1 MEQQPGRP
9 PSADA
14 VPIDFPAMWQTWLR
28 AFGLRGPL
36 SGDVNQAIDASLLH
50 AMADQL
56 GFININGT
64 RAGDVQ
70 LEQRITEQVASY
82 GRQLGWVVDALE
94 VLIRTERPADL
105 TPDDAAALD
114 QVRTLRPKSRG
125 QRRRSP
131 GIASTASL
139 PTYRP
144 CGGIRSATAVNSSDC
159 GEPSRATE
167 GPAVGRRPAR
177 WRDG

>member
-1 MEQQPGRP
+1 
-9 PSADA
+9 
-14 VPIDFPAMWQTWLR
+14 MWQTWLR

-50 AMADQL
+50 AMGDQL

-82 GRQLGWVVDALE
+82 GRQLGWLVDALE
-94 VLIRTERPADL
+94 VLIRTDRPADL

-114 QVRTLRPKSRG
+114 QVRNLRAEVARAKEEVARDRIDRLVADIEALRRDPERNRDEL
-125 QRRRSP
+125 QRLRR
-131 GIASTASL
+131 
-139 PTYRP
+139 
-144 CGGIRSATAVNSSDC
+144 AV
-159 GEPSRATE
+159 E
-167 GPAVGRRPAR
+167 G
-177 WRDG
+177 D

>member
-1 MEQQPGRP
+1 MERQPGRP

-14 VPIDFPAMWQTWLR
+14 VPIDLPAMWQTWLR

-50 AMADQL
+50 AMGDQL

-82 GRQLGWVVDALE
+82 GRQLGWLVDALE
-94 VLIRTERPADL
+94 VLIRTDRPADL

-114 QVRTLRPKSRG
+114 QVRNLRAEVARAKEEVARDRIDRLVADIQALRRDPERNRDEL
-125 QRRRSP
+125 QRLRR
-131 GIASTASL
+131 
-139 PTYRP
+139 
-144 CGGIRSATAVNSSDC
+144 AV
-159 GEPSRATE
+159 E
-167 GPAVGRRPAR
+167 G
-177 WRDG
+177 D

>member
-1 MEQQPGRP
+1 MERQPGRP

-50 AMADQL
+50 AMGDQL
-56 GFININGT
+56 GFINISGA

-82 GRQLGWVVDALE
+82 GRQLGWLVDALE
-94 VLIRTERPADL
+94 VLIRTDRPADL

-114 QVRTLRPKSRG
+114 QVRNLQAEVARAKEEVARDRIDRLVADIQALRRDPERNRDEL
-125 QRRRSP
+125 QRLRR
-131 GIASTASL
+131 
-139 PTYRP
+139 
-144 CGGIRSATAVNSSDC
+144 AV
-159 GEPSRATE
+159 E
-167 GPAVGRRPAR
+167 G
-177 WRDG
+177 D

>member
-1 MEQQPGRP
+1 MERQPGRP

-14 VPIDFPAMWQTWLR
+14 VPIDLPAMWQTWLR

-50 AMADQL
+50 AMGDQL

-82 GRQLGWVVDALE
+82 GRQLGWLVDALE
-94 VLIRTERPADL
+94 VLIRTDRPADL

-114 QVRTLRPKSRG
+114 QVRNLRAEVARAKEEVARDRIDRLVADIEALRRDPERNRDEL
-125 QRRRSP
+125 QRLRR
-131 GIASTASL
+131 
-139 PTYRP
+139 
-144 CGGIRSATAVNSSDC
+144 AV
-159 GEPSRATE
+159 E
-167 GPAVGRRPAR
+167 G
-177 WRDG
+177 D

>member
-9 PSADA
+9 LSADA

-50 AMADQL
+50 AMGDQL

-82 GRQLGWVVDALE
+82 GRQLGWLVDALE
-94 VLIRTERPADL
+94 VLIRTDRPADL

-114 QVRTLRPKSRG
+114 QVRNLRAEVARAKEDVARDRIDRLVADIQALRRDPERNRDEL
-125 QRRRSP
+125 QRLRR
-131 GIASTASL
+131 
-139 PTYRP
+139 
-144 CGGIRSATAVNSSDC
+144 AV
-159 GEPSRATE
+159 E
-167 GPAVGRRPAR
+167 G
-177 WRDG
+177 D

>member
-1 MEQQPGRP
+1 MERQPGRP

-50 AMADQL
+50 AMGDQL

-82 GRQLGWVVDALE
+82 GRQLGWLVDALE
-94 VLIRTERPADL
+94 VLIRTDRPADL

-114 QVRTLRPKSRG
+114 QVRNLRAEVARAKEEVARDRIDRLVADIEALRRDPERNRDEL
-125 QRRRSP
+125 QRLRR
-131 GIASTASL
+131 
-139 PTYRP
+139 
-144 CGGIRSATAVNSSDC
+144 AV
-159 GEPSRATE
+159 E
-167 GPAVGRRPAR
+167 G
-177 WRDG
+177 D

>member
-14 VPIDFPAMWQTWLR
+14 VPIDLPAMWQTWLR

-94 VLIRTERPADL
+94 VLIRTDRPADL

-114 QVRTLRPKSRG
+114 QVRNLRAEVARAKEEVARDRIDRLVADIQALRRDPERNRDEL
-125 QRRRSP
+125 QRLRR
-131 GIASTASL
+131 
-139 PTYRP
+139 
-144 CGGIRSATAVNSSDC
+144 AV
-159 GEPSRATE
+159 E
-167 GPAVGRRPAR
+167 G
-177 WRDG
+177 D

>member
-1 MEQQPGRP
+1 MERQPGRP

-82 GRQLGWVVDALE
+82 GRQLGWLVDALE
-94 VLIRTERPADL
+94 VLIRTDRPADL

-114 QVRTLRPKSRG
+114 QVRNLRAEVARAKEEVARDRIDRLVADIQALRRDPERNRYEL
-125 QRRRSP
+125 QRLRR
-131 GIASTASL
+131 
-139 PTYRP
+139 
-144 CGGIRSATAVNSSDC
+144 AV
-159 GEPSRATE
+159 E
-167 GPAVGRRPAR
+167 G
-177 WRDG
+177 D

>member
-1 MEQQPGRP
+1 MERQPDRP

-14 VPIDFPAMWQTWLR
+14 VPIDLPAMWQTWLR

-50 AMADQL
+50 AMGDQL

-82 GRQLGWVVDALE
+82 GRQLGWLVDALE
-94 VLIRTERPADL
+94 VLIRTDRPADL

-114 QVRTLRPKSRG
+114 QVRNLRAEVARAKEEVARDRIDRLVADIEALRRDPERNRDEL
-125 QRRRSP
+125 QRLRR
-131 GIASTASL
+131 
-139 PTYRP
+139 
-144 CGGIRSATAVNSSDC
+144 AV
-159 GEPSRATE
+159 E
-167 GPAVGRRPAR
+167 G
-177 WRDG
+177 D

>member
-1 MEQQPGRP
+1 MEQRPGRP

-50 AMADQL
+50 AMGDQL
-56 GFININGT
+56 GFINISGA

-82 GRQLGWVVDALE
+82 GRQLGWLVDALE
-94 VLIRTERPADL
+94 VLIRTDRPADL

-114 QVRTLRPKSRG
+114 QVRNLR
-125 QRRRSP
+125 
-131 GIASTASL
+131 A
-139 PTYRP
+139 
-144 CGGIRSATAVNSSDC
+144 
-159 GEPSRATE
+159 
-167 GPAVGRRPAR
+167 
-177 WRDG
+177 